1 MKALV
6 NFIDYM
12 QKHFSDVSQVP
23 LVLEIR
29 IFGIILKLLTLR
41 MKILNFQTIFFKLLQ
56 MRQALAKSNFFFKT
70 TINNMSPELLNK
82 LTCVQFAQ
90 KIMQM
95 EVIDCEQ
102 NTVIFRILKIFKK
115 MKFFNLKKLQKLKL

>member
-1 MKALV
+1 
-6 NFIDYM
+6 M

-56 MRQALAKSNFFFKT
+56 MVQALAKSNFFLT
-70 TINNMSPELLNK
+70 TINNMSQELLNK
-82 LTCVQFAQ
+82 LTCVQFGQ
-90 KIMQM
+90 KLMQI
-95 EVIDCEQ
+95 EVIDFEQ
-102 NTVIFRILKIFKK
+102 NTVIFRILKISKK
-115 MKFFNLKKLQKLKL
+115 